1 MVNLTKLQVGLLVYL
16 TLTTTL
22 IAVLLMFHMSS
33 NGTNN
38 PTYNFKTEIVC
49 LENTVPEIKK
59 DVLEISENGMRLS
72 R

>member
-1 MVNLTKLQVGLLVYL
+1 MVNLTKLQVVLLIYL
-16 TLTTTL
+16 TLITTL
-22 IAVLLMFHMSS
+22 IAALLTFHISS
-33 NGTNN
+33 NGNNN

-59 DVLEISENGMRLS
+59 DVLEISEGGMRLS